1 MQSSLAQIFIEWF
14 STWLRHYKPTDGKN
28 LCNCVLIGP
37 RVRVRPLSAGRPA
50 GKRMQPNTKSS
61 NRVSPRAG
69 LRPRRPGA
77 MKRPSVLIVGAG
89 RLGTA
94 MGLALKAKGYE
105 IEVVVTR
112 RLVAARQAAKAF
124 GPGTMALSALQLARF
139 GARLQDR
146 LNRCSLVLIAS
157 PDDAIARIAEQ
168 LAVIFKSKSAR
179 SPRRIALHTSGAL
192 SADALG
198 PLRSAGFAVGSLH
211 PLVSISDSR
220 LGSESLAR
228 AFFSVE
234 GDAAAVR
241 VARSMVRDLG
251 GRSFTIDSRWK
262 ALYHAAAVTA
272 APNMTALFDIA
283 LEMLSHCGLSPQRA
297 RQVLLPLA
305 ESTLANLA
313 KQDPARA
320 LTGTFKRGDVST
332 VKKHLAALKSADLPQ
347 ALAAYV
353 LLGQRS
359 LLLARRHNPN
369 RAGLDEIMRLLSR
382 AANSSGHR

>member
-1 MQSSLAQIFIEWF
+1 
-14 STWLRHYKPTDGKN
+14 
-28 LCNCVLIGP
+28 
-37 RVRVRPLSAGRPA
+37 
-50 GKRMQPNTKSS
+50 
-61 NRVSPRAG
+61 
-69 LRPRRPGA
+69 

-105 IEVVVTR
+105 IEVVVSR
-112 RLVAARQAAKAF
+112 RLVAARQAARAF
-124 GPGTMALSALQLARF
+124 GPGTMALSALQLARL

-146 LNRCSLVLIAS
+146 LNRCSLVLIAT

-168 LAVIFKSKSAR
+168 LAVLFKSKSAR
-179 SPRRIALHTSGAL
+179 SPRRIVLHTSGAL
-192 SADALG
+192 SADVLG

-234 GDAAAVR
+234 GDPAAVR

-283 LEMLSHCGLSPQRA
+283 LEMLGRCGLSPRRA

-313 KQDPARA
+313 TQDPAGA

-332 VKKHLAALKSADLPQ
+332 VEKHLAALKSANLPQ

-369 RAGLDEIMRLLSR
+369 RAGLDEIMRILSR
-382 AANSSGHR
+382 AANTSGHR